1 MDTMSCCDG
10 IDDPGQVQAFIQDGY
25 GIMNSC
31 QTASDR
37 GDALIRAINE
47 QLGVEG
53 VPGVQYQTAS
63 LGEGN
68 ASFDFRTWYMNLD
81 GQSLEPE
88 HTEAFTQDQ
97 MATMLQV
104 IYHEGRHA
112 EQWFR
117 MARMRAGLGETADQL
132 TSAMDI
138 PSTIAAAA
146 AADPI
151 LECNPETNEAEQWND
166 SVYGSGSQ
174 HREDTLDDIDN
185 RYQDYRN
192 LPEESDA
199 WGVEPSVQQE
209 YQRYGGGG

>member
-1 MDTMSCCDG
+1 MSCCDG
-10 IDDPGQVQAFIQDGY
+10 IDDAGQVQAFIEDGY

-37 GDALIRAINE
+37 GQALVAAINE
-47 QLGVEG
+47 QLNVEG
-53 VPGVQYQTAS
+53 VPGVGVQTDA

-68 ASFDFRTWYMNLD
+68 AQFDFPTWNMKID
-81 GQSLEPE
+81 GTSLEPE
-88 HTEAFTQDQ
+88 QTEAFTQDQ
-97 MATMLQV
+97 MALMLQV

-132 TSAMDI
+132 VTAMGI
-138 PSTIAAAA
+138 PSSIAAAA

-151 LECNPETNEAEQWND
+151 LECNPETNEAEGWND
-166 SVYGSGSQ
+166 SVYGDGSQ
-174 HREDTLDDIDN
+174 HRDDVLGDVHN
-185 RYQDYRN
+185 RYDDYRN

-209 YQRYGGGG
+209 YQRYGSGG